1 MGAVPDDPDDLA
13 ALAGYA
19 DDLVAAVEVALPG
32 WVQRVV
38 AERWAG
44 GGDGVPPPEL
54 QEATREAAQA
64 AVDDV
69 VPALRALLAADVAEQ
84 RTNPLEVIRR
94 SVVHPTRV
102 LEGAGVAPVERD
114 EQARRIFPDDPY
126 DLVPGAFG
134 DLDPAVQEP
143 GLRWGAAKAHVL
155 LRRRRDLDAGSAG

>member
-1 MGAVPDDPDDLA
+1 MGPVPDDPDDLA

-19 DDLVAAVEVALPG
+19 DDLVAAIEVALPA

-38 AERWAG
+38 AERWAAG
-44 GGDGVPPPEL
+44 SDGEPPPEVL
-54 QEATREAAQA
+54 DATRDAAAA

-69 VPALRALLAADVAEQ
+69 VPALRTLLALDVAEQ
-84 RTNPLEVIRR
+84 RTNPLEIVRR

-102 LEGAGVAPVERD
+102 LAGAGVAPVDRD
-114 EQARRIFPDDPY
+114 EHARRIFPDDAY

-134 DLDPAVQEP
+134 DLDPAVQDP

-155 LRRRRDLDAGSAG
+155 LRRRRELDGQAG